1 MKMKKILI
9 LCLFITP
16 ILRGQ
21 SPLFTIYREQT
32 AMINPAMPS
41 TNYLISEYNNSIS
54 ATYRYQ
60 WIGVEGAPT
69 TQVLNWECLPIDKNI
84 LVGAQLMNDKT
95 GEIGLTGISGQFAYK
110 MALSRMDNRFLSIGL
125 SAGIQYFHA
134 NLSTI
139 AASENLFIDNKR
151 QIIPDLNIGVYYH
164 HDKEF
169 YVGLSTPQLVGNR
182 IYLNN
187 SENSPLSIQKPRQI
201 CAVGGMY
208 FDAPYFGN
216 DGAYLE
222 PSVWLRYLPEYKN
235 FSFDAHLRAKIS
247 SSFWVG
253 AGYNL
258 YANTMNIET
267 GSILSESI
275 GLNAGQLKIGLGGS
289 IPFGSKWTGLGA
301 SGEVHV
307 CYSWG
312 Q

>member
-1 MKMKKILI
+1 MKKILI

-21 SPLFTIYREQT
+21 SPLFTMYREQT

-60 WIGVEGAPT
+60 WIGIEGAPI

-84 LVGAQLMNDKT
+84 LVGAQLLNDKT
-95 GEIGLTGISGQFAYK
+95 GEIGLTGINGQFAYK

-125 SAGIQYFHA
+125 SAGIQYFYA
-134 NLSTI
+134 NLATVG
-139 AASENLFIDNKR
+139 ATENHILENKR
-151 QIIPDLNIGVYYH
+151 QFIPDLNIGVYYH
-164 HDKEF
+164 HDKEY
-169 YVGLSTPQLVGNR
+169 YVGLSTQQVLNNR
-182 IYLNN
+182 ISLKNA
-187 SENSPLSIQKPRQI
+187 ENGQETLQQSRVIY
-201 CAVGGMY
+201 AVGGMY

-222 PSVWLRYLPEYKN
+222 PTVWLRYLPEYQN
-235 FSFDAHLRAKIS
+235 FSFDAYLRAKIS

-258 YANTMNIET
+258 YANTLNIET

-275 GLNAGQLKIGLGGS
+275 GLNAGQLKISLGGS
-289 IPFGSKWTGLGA
+289 IPFGSKFPRLDP
-301 SGEVHV
+301 SGEVHI

>member
-1 MKMKKILI
+1 MKKLLI
-9 LCLFITP
+9 LWLFTSP

-60 WIGVEGAPT
+60 WIGVEGAPI

-95 GEIGLTGISGQFAYK
+95 GDIGLMGINGQFAYK
-110 MALSRMDNRFLSIGL
+110 MSLSRMDNRFLSIGL

-134 NLSTI
+134 NLATI
-139 AASENLFIDNKR
+139 AAAENILVDNKR
-151 QIIPDLNIGVYYH
+151 QFIPDLNIGAYYH
-164 HDKEF
+164 HDKVF
-169 YVGLSTPQLVGNR
+169 YVGISTPQLLGNR
-182 IYLNN
+182 IFLNN
-187 SENSPLSIQKPRQI
+187 SENQPLSIQKPREI

-208 FDAPYFGN
+208 FDAPFFGN

-222 PSVWLRYLPEYKN
+222 PSIWLRYLPNYKQ

-247 SSFWVG
+247 ASFWVG

-258 YANTMNIET
+258 GANTLNIET

-275 GLNAGQLKIGLGGS
+275 GLDAGQVKIGLGGG
-289 IPFGSKWTGLGA
+289 IPLGSRWTGLGPI
-301 SGEVHV
+301 GEIHV
-307 CYSWG
+307 CYAWG
-312 Q
+312 GR